1 MKIPIFQ
8 IKINDGRREA
18 DPEAVYT
25 LADSISKLGLLN
37 PITVDQEYTL
47 IAGLHRLEAAK
58 RLGWEEI
65 ECNVSGLDGLLAEL
79 AEIDENFARKD
90 LSAAEFRGLL
100 LRRKEIYENLHPET
114 KAGIAQAVGMNRA
127 MGNNV
132 AAPSAATLK
141 TFVNDTADK
150 LGVAPR
156 TVREEL
162 QIAKNLTPEAQEII
176 QTSGSKI
183 KKRDTIKLSRLAPE
197 QQSEAASRLVS
208 GDIHSMNEYQ
218 PSPAEPDGTEE
229 QPQEMPLESEPP
241 APPPE
246 APKLASAPED
256 HCPSIQELAADLKN
270 PDKDRRCTP
279 DSFLVTFSYFLQ
291 RFCQSMENYTG
302 PEYDAVLPVLT
313 REHLDQIHQK
323 VQFVHDA
330 LDEMYHKIER
340 MAQNEAT

>member
-8 IKINDGRREA
+8 IKIYDGRREA

-47 IAGLHRLEAAK
+47 IAGRLEAAK

-132 AAPSAATLK
+132 AAPSAA
-141 TFVNDTADK
+141 
-150 LGVAPR
+150 P
-156 TVREEL
+156 
-162 QIAKNLTPEAQEII
+162 
-176 QTSGSKI
+176 
-183 KKRDTIKLSRLAPE
+183 
-197 QQSEAASRLVS
+197 
-208 GDIHSMNEYQ
+208 
-218 PSPAEPDGTEE
+218 
-229 QPQEMPLESEPP
+229 
-241 APPPE
+241 
-246 APKLASAPED
+246 
-256 HCPSIQELAADLKN
+256 LKN
-270 PDKDRRCTP
+270 
-279 DSFLVTFSYFLQ
+279 
-291 RFCQSMENYTG
+291 
-302 PEYDAVLPVLT
+302 
-313 REHLDQIHQK
+313 
-323 VQFVHDA
+323 FV
-330 LDEMYHKIER
+330 
-340 MAQNEAT
+340 